1 LLNIVDVRVS
11 PAEKKK
17 ELAEDKLR
25 LDSKVTGLAFDKR
38 LMDLF
43 LLYG

>member
-1 LLNIVDVRVS
+1 MLEFHLQK
-11 PAEKKK
+11 KKK
-17 ELAEDKLR
+17 ELVEDKLR
-25 LDSKVTGLAFDKR
+25 LDGKVTGLAFDER

>member
-1 LLNIVDVRVS
+1 LLNIVDVKVS
-11 PAEKKK
+11 PAEKK

-25 LDSKVTGLAFDKR
+25 LDGKVTRLAFDER